1 MGYWDYLKHSGK
13 LFYKRGSL
21 PVYLVYF
28 ITDACNAK
36 CKHCLLADGAHP
48 GWETPSMKFRQ
59 AELTLEELDKV
70 TASMGK
76 NSLMFLL
83 PTGGEPF
90 LRKDIGEIVKIF
102 YRNTGV
108 KNVGIPTNGSTTART
123 VNIVKDI
130 LESCPDLDLGIDVS
144 LDGVG
149 ALHDEI
155 RVFPGLFERAVV
167 TYKELKKLM
176 AHYPRLNVNVETT
189 VSAHNDKHLK
199 ENYRFFKDDLGVD
212 NVFTLLTRGSPKEP
226 VSKFFDVSRYEE
238 YADVIE
244 ADVKAGAL
252 KGYHTFPFADLINAK
267 RIVRH
272 KLIAKVAKENR
283 YQIPC
288 QAGGLGACMF
298 ANGDIY
304 PCELLIDRKL
314 GNVREAGYD
323 FKKIWFSEKAEESR
337 RFIRDTKCFCTYEC
351 FLTVNILF
359 NPRMLPRIL
368 KEWGSLKLRKLLRR
382 LKRKQAAKPAAA
394 LEVERASGGAVGGLA
409 AGADGRASGGAN
421 GQARSLEVGAEKLD
435 DLPRVSGQVN

>member
-1 MGYWDYLKHSGK
+1 MGYMDYLKHGTKMLSKKGAM
-13 LFYKRGSL
+13 
-21 PVYLVYF
+21 PVYMVYF

-48 GWETPSMKFRQ
+48 GWETPSMQFRSQ
-59 AELTLEELDKV
+59 ELTLEELDRI

-76 NSLMFLL
+76 SLMFLL

-102 YRNTGV
+102 YKNTGV
-108 KNVGIPTNGSTTART
+108 RNVGIPTNGSTTSRT
-123 VNIVKDI
+123 LKIVEDVLK
-130 LESCPDLDLGIDVS
+130 SCPELDFGIDVS

-155 RVFPGLFERAVV
+155 RVFPGLFERSVQ
-167 TYKELKKLM
+167 TYKELKKL
-176 AHYPRLNVNVETT
+176 AKHYPKLNVNVETT
-189 VSAHNDKHLK
+189 VSAHNDRHLL
-199 ENYRFFKDDLGVD
+199 ENYAWFRTELQVD
-212 NVFTLLTRGSPKEP
+212 NVFTLLTRGSPKES
-226 VSKFFDVSRYEE
+226 VAKFFDVKLYEQ

-244 ADVKAGAL
+244 RDMKSGAL
-252 KGYHTFPFADLINAK
+252 TGYDTFPFADVINAK

-272 KLIAKVAKENR
+272 RLIAQIAKTNT

-288 QAGGLGACMF
+288 YAGSLGACMF

-314 GNVREAGYD
+314 GNVREQQYD
-323 FKKIWFSEKAEESR
+323 FKRVWYGPKADEAR

-359 NPRMLPRIL
+359 NPRMMPRIL
-368 KEWGSLKLRKLLRR
+368 KEWGSLKWRRLMRKLGG
-382 LKRKQAAKPAAA
+382 AKPA
-394 LEVERASGGAVGGLA
+394 ESAVAA
-409 AGADGRASGGAN
+409 AGHACMNGAIHEHNRQLLNGAAHPGAGDVAN
-421 GQARSLEVGAEKLD
+421 GPIKAPAEDHPL
-435 DLPRVSGQVN
+435 S